1 MVNCVSKIF
10 LSREDNAFFFI
21 LMLQFSS
28 NNGRWGTRGGHCQW
42 RGGGVDWS
50 KSWLK
55 PKLNCFTPAKAKVH
69 LFVTRWKS
77 CPSRTLRWPARRRG
91 TSETR
96 RKPNPSQPRWQNLNL
111 YSRVQQVISSLR
123 GDGIDPDQLLSRC
136 RHLLPLLRKLFNT
149 SHAEPFHQCLLY
161 FPLSSVSSTLA
172 RFLQFWQPGR
182 SESTSFYNKFQNLFE
197 LHHTPA
203 ILLIKTFWTLDI
215 TAYCHWLLLICFRM
229 YRLKCSK
236 AISGMD
242 GYGLEIWTHLALLS
256 APLYFSKNME
266 RFKEMRKPSKLLV
279 KQFGPNNFFP
289 DIVSWIAPKGR

>member
-1 MVNCVSKIF
+1 MFICLNEAKIQKFNCLLPGGRVAPAGLGNGLLRGEEQVRRDESPTRVN
-10 LSREDNAFFFI
+10 
-21 LMLQFSS
+21 
-28 NNGRWGTRGGHCQW
+28 
-42 RGGGVDWS
+42 
-50 KSWLK
+50 
-55 PKLNCFTPAKAKVH
+55 LNDKTQ
-69 LFVTRWKS
+69 S
-77 CPSRTLRWPARRRG
+77 
-91 TSETR
+91 
-96 RKPNPSQPRWQNLNL
+96 NLNL
-111 YSRVQQVISSLR
+111 NSRVQLVISSLR

-161 FPLSSVSSTLA
+161 FTPIFSLEYIGEVLA
-172 RFLQFWQPGR
+172 VLAARAEWVHIFLKQ
-182 SESTSFYNKFQNLFE
+182 KFQNLFN
-197 LHHTPA
+197 LHPAPA

-215 TAYCHWLLLICFRM
+215 TASEMHVAPLISYCHWLLLICFRM
-229 YRLKCSK
+229 YRLECSE

-289 DIVSWIAPKGR
+289 DIVSWISPKGR